1 MKLLYTLTLML
12 SIITSLYAE
21 PHGKYCGDIIGNSL
35 IALMNQSSHN
45 ANISVNLFGTNLNC
59 PSESY
64 NLSNNMIEFSQNKSD
79 CLNKVLSEYGGCPC
93 PPPVYFNSKD
103 NAVIIPNQ
111 FLGNISLPRC

>member
-1 MKLLYTLTLML
+1 MKLLYMLTLIL

-21 PHGKYCGDIIGNSL
+21 PNGKYCGNIAGNSL
-35 IALMNQSSHN
+35 SVVMNKSSHSSN
-45 ANISVNLFGTNLNC
+45 ISANIFGTNLNC

-64 NLSNNMIEFSQNKSD
+64 NLSNNMIEFSQNKSN

-103 NAVIIPNQ
+103 NTVIIPNQ